1 MNAFSL
7 SRHAD
12 KLSDVSKISRQNVS
26 LLDEKRSFIS
36 RLFMLWLSPLLKK
49 GSKKTLI
56 YDDLPMLRQ
65 KYRSINL
72 IRHWRIES
80 REGLVRKLVLRH
92 RWSLLAA
99 VVAKFLAEVLDYV
112 NPLLLKLLIESTAV
126 PGSITRCLTVCV
138 IMFGIGEVKSLLL
151 GIHNYMVVRDATSAL
166 SLIMNSIS
174 KKSLRLANSSRVQW
188 PASRIVNLV
197 AVDAE
202 ALVTAAPYVHHA
214 WAGVLQITLALL
226 LTYMT
231 IGVPAV
237 GAVLV
242 MLLYVPF
249 NYICSRIIKSYQVK
263 QMQLKDRRLKFTS
276 EVIHGISIVKM
287 YTWEEA
293 FEKEISELRN
303 KEVSYLRKASLLTRV
318 VQSVNSAA
326 PYMVAI
332 ACFSWFVLSSPE
344 NILMPSV
351 AFVALTV
358 FKKLRRPM
366 ALLAPSIQF
375 ISKAIVCG
383 SRINDFLQAEELERS
398 KDVEGDDEISITL
411 ENCFFSWK
419 NEKEHL
425 KDITLHVQQGEVHAV
440 VGPVGSGKSTLLSA
454 ILGEMNRLD
463 GKRKVSGT
471 IAYVPQRSWILNQ
484 TENNVERNVVFYVL
498 RVCELKKDIFS
509 LPRCDATLIGENGTA
524 LSGGQRSRVCVARA
538 LYQDCDIFIMDEP
551 FSSVDASVACSM
563 YEKMFGRQGA
573 LSKKTVVY
581 ATHSVEFTK
590 NATLI
595 HVLDGGKI
603 VDRGTYEELLERSEI
618 FSQLKRQR
626 DEAGATA
633 KFEEKTATKLHK
645 KTKTV
650 MFEPPQP
657 PDVRQV
663 ETVAEGRIKGNV
675 YLTYL
680 KALSYKW
687 VTVFLVLIICHYITQ
702 ALSNVW
708 LSRWANNNAKQTD
721 SSNTTDGLI
730 IYVILGVV
738 IVLFNIAA
746 AISSTYGSMRAS
758 LALHRPLVKSIMRAP
773 LQFFEETPIGRI
785 LSRLSGDV
793 DIIDI
798 PLPMNIR
805 LVVDSIIHI
814 ATILVVISIS
824 MPVYVVFVVPFT
836 ICYAMILK
844 YFLPSNRQIKRIE
857 SAQRSQ
863 LLAVLSQNIDGADS
877 IRAYRR
883 VKTTLLSFYED
894 VDSFVR
900 CRYLA
905 PATARWLTLRLE
917 LIGNIMVFACAVL
930 VSLFNEMDLITAGEV
945 GLCVSYALSI
955 TDLMNF
961 SVRMMALSEANIVA
975 VERIK
980 EYHDLES
987 ESKTRSDY
995 PLLDSWPH
1003 SGTIEFRNFCIRY
1016 GKSEKMA
1023 VKNLTLTIK
1032 GGEKIGIVGRT
1043 GSGKTSIARGLLRL
1057 VEKAE
1062 GDVFIDGVNIAEL
1075 GLQELRSRITI
1086 IPQDPV
1092 LFSST
1097 LRFNVDPFN
1106 HFADSDIWLALEA
1119 CQVKEMASKHKA
1131 GLLMEIEEG
1140 GKNISSGE
1148 RQLLCLCRSLL
1159 EGGKILILDETT
1171 ASLDYATQVVREC
1184 FQQATIISI
1193 AHKLETIGECDK
1205 VAVMEDGEMVEFD
1218 SPSNLLAK
1226 EDSIF
1231 REMVQ
1236 IQRTN

>member
-1 MNAFSL
+1 
-7 SRHAD
+7 
-12 KLSDVSKISRQNVS
+12 
-26 LLDEKRSFIS
+26 
-36 RLFMLWLSPLLKK
+36 
-49 GSKKTLI
+49 
-56 YDDLPMLRQ
+56 
-65 KYRSINL
+65 
-72 IRHWRIES
+72 
-80 REGLVRKLVLRH
+80 
-92 RWSLLAA
+92 
-99 VVAKFLAEVLDYV
+99 
-112 NPLLLKLLIESTAV
+112 
-126 PGSITRCLTVCV
+126 
-138 IMFGIGEVKSLLL
+138 
-151 GIHNYMVVRDATSAL
+151 
-166 SLIMNSIS
+166 
-174 KKSLRLANSSRVQW
+174 
-188 PASRIVNLV
+188 
-197 AVDAE
+197 
-202 ALVTAAPYVHHA
+202 
-214 WAGVLQITLALL
+214 
-226 LTYMT
+226 
-231 IGVPAV
+231 
-237 GAVLV
+237 
-242 MLLYVPF
+242 
-249 NYICSRIIKSYQVK
+249 
-263 QMQLKDRRLKFTS
+263 
-276 EVIHGISIVKM
+276 
-287 YTWEEA
+287 
-293 FEKEISELRN
+293 
-303 KEVSYLRKASLLTRV
+303 
-318 VQSVNSAA
+318 
-326 PYMVAI
+326 
-332 ACFSWFVLSSPE
+332 
-344 NILMPSV
+344 
-351 AFVALTV
+351 
-358 FKKLRRPM
+358 
-366 ALLAPSIQF
+366 
-375 ISKAIVCG
+375 
-383 SRINDFLQAEELERS
+383 
-398 KDVEGDDEISITL
+398 
-411 ENCFFSWK
+411 
-419 NEKEHL
+419 
-425 KDITLHVQQGEVHAV
+425 
-440 VGPVGSGKSTLLSA
+440 
-454 ILGEMNRLD
+454 
-463 GKRKVSGT
+463 
-471 IAYVPQRSWILNQ
+471 
-484 TENNVERNVVFYVL
+484 
-498 RVCELKKDIFS
+498 
-509 LPRCDATLIGENGTA
+509 
-524 LSGGQRSRVCVARA
+524 
-538 LYQDCDIFIMDEP
+538 MDEP

-603 VDRGTYEELLERSEI
+603 VDRGTYEELLERSDI

-633 KFEEKTATKLHK
+633 KFEEKT
-645 KTKTV
+645 
-650 MFEPPQP
+650 
-657 PDVRQV
+657 
-663 ETVAEGRIKGNV
+663 
-675 YLTYL
+675 
-680 KALSYKW
+680 
-687 VTVFLVLIICHYITQ
+687 
-702 ALSNVW
+702 
-708 LSRWANNNAKQTD
+708 
-721 SSNTTDGLI
+721 
-730 IYVILGVV
+730 
-738 IVLFNIAA
+738 VLFNIAA

-980 EYHDLES
+980 EYQDLGS

-1043 GSGKTSIARGLLRL
+1043 GSGEFEIQEPLILRSNVARQWICKTSIARGLLRL
-1057 VEKAE
+1057 MEKAE

-1086 IPQDPV
+1086 IPQV
-1092 LFSST
+1092 
-1097 LRFNVDPFN
+1097 R
-1106 HFADSDIWLALEA
+1106 
-1119 CQVKEMASKHKA
+1119 
-1131 GLLMEIEEG
+1131 
-1140 GKNISSGE
+1140 
-1148 RQLLCLCRSLL
+1148 
-1159 EGGKILILDETT
+1159 
-1171 ASLDYATQVVREC
+1171 AT
-1184 FQQATIISI
+1184 
-1193 AHKLETIGECDK
+1193 
-1205 VAVMEDGEMVEFD
+1205 
-1218 SPSNLLAK
+1218 
-1226 EDSIF
+1226 
-1231 REMVQ
+1231 
-1236 IQRTN
+1236 

>member
-1 MNAFSL
+1 
-7 SRHAD
+7 
-12 KLSDVSKISRQNVS
+12 
-26 LLDEKRSFIS
+26 
-36 RLFMLWLSPLLKK
+36 
-49 GSKKTLI
+49 
-56 YDDLPMLRQ
+56 
-65 KYRSINL
+65 
-72 IRHWRIES
+72 
-80 REGLVRKLVLRH
+80 
-92 RWSLLAA
+92 
-99 VVAKFLAEVLDYV
+99 
-112 NPLLLKLLIESTAV
+112 
-126 PGSITRCLTVCV
+126 
-138 IMFGIGEVKSLLL
+138 
-151 GIHNYMVVRDATSAL
+151 
-166 SLIMNSIS
+166 
-174 KKSLRLANSSRVQW
+174 
-188 PASRIVNLV
+188 
-197 AVDAE
+197 
-202 ALVTAAPYVHHA
+202 
-214 WAGVLQITLALL
+214 
-226 LTYMT
+226 MT

-276 EVIHGISIVKM
+276 EVKMFRMSVFQLVIHGISIVKM

-425 KDITLHVQQGEVHAV
+425 KDVIVATQWFLCPKCSLSRYRLRYTCNREKYT
-440 VGPVGSGKSTLLSA
+440 PWLDLWEVGS
-454 ILGEMNRLD
+454 
-463 GKRKVSGT
+463 
-471 IAYVPQRSWILNQ
+471 QRCCQRFL
-484 TENNVERNVVFYVL
+484 
-498 RVCELKKDIFS
+498 
-509 LPRCDATLIGENGTA
+509 GTA

-573 LSKKTVVY
+573 LLKKTVVY
-581 ATHSVEFTK
+581 ATHSIEFTK

-595 HVLDGGKI
+595 HVLD
-603 VDRGTYEELLERSEI
+603 
-618 FSQLKRQR
+618 
-626 DEAGATA
+626 
-633 KFEEKTATKLHK
+633 ATKLHK

-738 IVLFNIAA
+738 IVLLNIAA

-805 LVVDSIIHI
+805 LVVDSIIHVRTLKPSFLASHWKLHERCYMRNLSDCDNI
-814 ATILVVISIS
+814 GGDQHIDACICRIRRTIYYMLRDD
-824 MPVYVVFVVPFT
+824 PLNTCFQ
-836 ICYAMILK
+836 K

-930 VSLFNEMDLITAGEV
+930 VALFNEMDLITAGEV

-987 ESKTRSDY
+987 ESNTRSDY

-1057 VEKAE
+1057 VEEAE

-1075 GLQELRSRITI
+1075 GLQELSLAELFIE
-1086 IPQDPV
+1086 DPV

-1205 VAVMEDGEMVEFD
+1205 
-1218 SPSNLLAK
+1218 
-1226 EDSIF
+1226 
-1231 REMVQ
+1231 
-1236 IQRTN
+1236 